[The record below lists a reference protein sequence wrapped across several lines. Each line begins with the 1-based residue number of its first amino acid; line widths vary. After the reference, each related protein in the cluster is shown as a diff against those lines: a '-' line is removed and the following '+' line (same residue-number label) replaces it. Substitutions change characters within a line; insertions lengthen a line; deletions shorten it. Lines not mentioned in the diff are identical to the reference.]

1 MHVYKHNILCTGTFA
16 DVVSGVPRYSDLT
29 TQILSEME
37 GSTQVLLLTIILI
50 SMSMAS
56 KEIFYVLPE
65 NSTSTNCSLQPCAT
79 LGQYL
84 LDNNGSLP
92 VVSNVEYDFLPGEHH
107 IPVDMKLQYLHNFT
121 ITASFNRL
129 WSVMLFIHL
138 HSNLEIRDSIN
149 LTISNVMFRTY
160 DNEYSY
166 NYDDS
171 YGIVCN
177 VILNKC
183 FSCKLINVF
192 FLHYG
197 VCGND
202 LIGNTYLN
210 KIGLDFTLH
219 RYNGIDL
226 YYSEDSQSTEHTFTK
241 VVING
246 IIMDGNV
253 RGFHTR
259 LSPVMII
266 RLPNKAIN
274 NMTFIISN
282 SRFQHLRQ
290 PLIYINNG
298 LYATNTQIWIVNCIF
313 QANSYTSIKM
323 RGIWFR
329 PMINIKLLQYN
340 MTIRLAKCDFV
351 KNRILDI
358 ILFEVVD
365 HDYSAIPVNT
375 SCVFSSKV
383 SVTTCNFI
391 KNRGSILNL
400 CSYQLPPCAH
410 FAFIEDTHYEYN
422 KNYDESIVITITN
435 LPVYVSGYCDFLS
448 NEIKAVMSIQ
458 SSHISLNGKI
468 NLLQN
473 EVESVLIFKSSTV
486 LFNGVMTISRNKKFG
501 SIMEMHS
508 CNVTFNGSNNI
519 HGNVNTSSE
528 YIIHF
533 VSCDV
538 LFSKNVTIT
547 YNLGK
552 RIIALKSDE
561 GSTYIKVMEYSYII
575 IARNVHTDSLIVVEN
590 YPAYNNPYPFCLFQ
604 YIALQNTSTV
614 LPSHYSL
621 IITDIILHDCELSF
635 HHFISHCKWMPT
647 AVFYGHNPGTINQQ
661 IIQLHYVV
669 KHSTIFYCLD
679 PKNFTLGPV
688 YPGQKLQE
696 TMCMPCS
703 NNHSVLFAETHNT
716 LLPKSACKIAHQSEL
731 VLFTTNSSIT
741 VSYTI
746 VSEAIGSCELFLTV
760 SPFLYYIYEVFD
772 VQLLPCPIG
781 FTLQNG
787 VCDCDPLLPT
797 NIDTCYIDQSTITRP
812 AYAWISYTQSNTSK
826 YLISD
831 CPMDY
836 CLPFS
841 SNVNLL
847 HPDTQ
852 CQFNRTGILCSQC
865 QDHLSMVFGSSRCM
879 KCTNVY
885 ILIIIIFILA
895 GIVLIALLYFLNLTV
910 TKATIN
916 GIILYTNIV
925 SINGLFYLVN
935 DSVFSPLRVFISF
948 LNLDLGIELCFYSGM
963 SSYAKM
969 WLQLFFPSYL
979 MILAFSIIIAS
990 RYSLRILR
998 LTYTRSLPVLA
1009 TLFLLSYTSVL
1020 RTVLTVS
1027 FSYSTITHAPSGHK
1041 ELVWSIDASISLFG
1055 VKFIL
1060 LFISCLVLFLIL
1072 LFFNIILLFT
1082 RYLAWF
1088 KLVNHFKPIL
1098 DAFQASYKERYYY
1111 WIAVH
1116 IILRSVFFVLY
1127 AFPTKVRLL
1136 LASIILVLYTSCF
1149 AYILPNKNKLVNFQ
1163 ELLFLINLTIM
1174 HIAALQ
1180 NSDNMFHVVTN
1191 LMISLVF
1198 IQMCSIVV
1206 YHFLTFTCHCDIEN
1220 LLQNFKKKFKCH
1232 NMQHHLDN
1240 VTLLS
1245 IPERTYNYSE
1255 YRDGLVTDDFTGHQ

>member
-1 MHVYKHNILCTGTFA
+1 M
-16 DVVSGVPRYSDLT
+16 
-29 TQILSEME
+29 
-37 GSTQVLLLTIILI
+37 
-50 SMSMAS
+50 
-56 KEIFYVLPE
+56 
-65 NSTSTNCSLQPCAT
+65 
-79 LGQYL
+79 
-84 LDNNGSLP
+84 
-92 VVSNVEYDFLPGEHH
+92 
-107 IPVDMKLQYLHNFT
+107 
-121 ITASFNRL
+121 
-129 WSVMLFIHL
+129 
-138 HSNLEIRDSIN
+138 
-149 LTISNVMFRTY
+149 
-160 DNEYSY
+160 
-166 NYDDS
+166 
-171 YGIVCN
+171 
-177 VILNKC
+177 
-183 FSCKLINVF
+183 
-192 FLHYG
+192 
-197 VCGND
+197 
-202 LIGNTYLN
+202 
-210 KIGLDFTLH
+210 
-219 RYNGIDL
+219 
-226 YYSEDSQSTEHTFTK
+226 
-241 VVING
+241 
-246 IIMDGNV
+246 
-253 RGFHTR
+253 
-259 LSPVMII
+259 
-266 RLPNKAIN
+266 
-274 NMTFIISN
+274 
-282 SRFQHLRQ
+282 
-290 PLIYINNG
+290 
-298 LYATNTQIWIVNCIF
+298 
-313 QANSYTSIKM
+313 
-323 RGIWFR
+323 
-329 PMINIKLLQYN
+329 
-340 MTIRLAKCDFV
+340 
-351 KNRILDI
+351 
-358 ILFEVVD
+358 
-365 HDYSAIPVNT
+365 
-375 SCVFSSKV
+375 
-383 SVTTCNFI
+383 
-391 KNRGSILNL
+391 
-400 CSYQLPPCAH
+400 
-410 FAFIEDTHYEYN
+410 
-422 KNYDESIVITITN
+422 
-435 LPVYVSGYCDFLS
+435 
-448 NEIKAVMSIQ
+448 
-458 SSHISLNGKI
+458 
-468 NLLQN
+468 
-473 EVESVLIFKSSTV
+473 
-486 LFNGVMTISRNKKFG
+486 
-501 SIMEMHS
+501 
-508 CNVTFNGSNNI
+508 
-519 HGNVNTSSE
+519 
-528 YIIHF
+528 
-533 VSCDV
+533 
-538 LFSKNVTIT
+538 
-547 YNLGK
+547 
-552 RIIALKSDE
+552 
-561 GSTYIKVMEYSYII
+561 
-575 IARNVHTDSLIVVEN
+575 
-590 YPAYNNPYPFCLFQ
+590 
-604 YIALQNTSTV
+604 
-614 LPSHYSL
+614 
-621 IITDIILHDCELSF
+621 
-635 HHFISHCKWMPT
+635 
-647 AVFYGHNPGTINQQ
+647 
-661 IIQLHYVV
+661 
-669 KHSTIFYCLD
+669 
-679 PKNFTLGPV
+679 
-688 YPGQKLQE
+688 
-696 TMCMPCS
+696 
-703 NNHSVLFAETHNT
+703 FAETHNT

-885 ILIIIIFILA
+885 ILIIIMFILA

-916 GIILYTNIV
+916 GIILYANIV
-925 SINGLFYLVN
+925 SINGLFFLVN

-963 SSYAKM
+963 SSYVKM

-1020 RTVLTVS
+1020 RTVLTVL
-1027 FSYSTITHAPSGHK
+1027 FSYSTITHVPSGHK

-1163 ELLFLINLTIM
+1163 ELLLLINLTIM

-1180 NSDNMFHVVTN
+1180 NSDHMFHVVTN

-1198 IQMCSIVV
+1198 IQLCSTVV
-1206 YHFLTFTCHCDIEN
+1206 YHFLTFTCHCDIKN
-1220 LLQNFKKKFKCH
+1220 LLQNFKKKLKCH

-1240 VTLLS
+1240 ITLLS